1 MADRDQM
8 VRLLS
13 DLLEAEAYPDQLPIG
28 LQVPGSAEVGRVAS
42 GVTASYELFQ
52 RAAADGAQMLVVH
65 HGLFYGS
72 GPRPPITALEK
83 ARLKI
88 LFDHDISLVAYHLA
102 LDAHPKVGNNAII
115 CRLLGLE
122 QPEPFGLVGARTIGF
137 IGTLAEPLSIGDL
150 VDRVRDHIAPAP
162 LVFRD
167 GPAQVRRVAVIS
179 GAASGELLAA
189 ADAGADCFLTGEPR
203 EQVMAEARE
212 AGIHYIAA
220 GHYATEV
227 FGVRA
232 LGELLAERFSVE
244 HAFIEIP
251 NPV

>member
-1 MADRDQM
+1 MADRDQI
-8 VRLLS
+8 VRFMN
-13 DLLEAEAYPDQLPIG
+13 DLLDADGYPDMLPVG
-28 LQVPGSAEVGRVAS
+28 LQVPGRPEVTRVAS
-42 GVTASYELFQ
+42 GVSASLELFEQ
-52 RAAADGAQMLVVH
+52 AAARGVQMLLVH
-65 HGLFYGS
+65 HGLFFGS
-72 GPRPPITALEK
+72 GPRPPLRESDK
-83 ARLKI
+83 ARLRI

-102 LDAHPKVGNNAII
+102 LDAHPEVGNNAVI

-122 QPEPFGLVGARTIGF
+122 RPEPFGLVGQRTIGF
-137 IGTLAEPLSIGDL
+137 IGTAAEPIAIGGL
-150 VDRVRDHIAPAP
+150 VDRVREHISAAP

-167 GPAQVRRVAVIS
+167 GPPDVRRVAVIS
-179 GAASGELLAA
+179 GAASGELWAA
-189 ADAGADCFLTGEPR
+189 ADAGADCFITGEPR

-232 LGELLAERFSVE
+232 LGDLLAERFSVE
-244 HAFIEIP
+244 HAFIDIP

>member
-8 VRLLS
+8 VAFMS
-13 DLLEAEAYPDQLPIG
+13 DLLEAGSYPDMLPVG
-28 LQVPGSAEVGRVAS
+28 LQVPGASDVSRVAS
-42 GVTASYELFQ
+42 GVSASLELFQ
-52 RAAADGAQMLVVH
+52 QAAAGGAQMLLVH
-65 HGLFYGS
+65 HGLFFGS
-72 GPRPPITALEK
+72 GPRPPLRENDK
-83 ARLKI
+83 ARLKT
-88 LFDHDISLVAYHLA
+88 LFDNDISLVAYHLA
-102 LDAHPKVGNNAII
+102 LDAHAGVGNNAVI

-122 QPEPFGLVGARTIGF
+122 QPQPFGLVGARTIGF
-137 IGTLAEPLSIGDL
+137 IGTTSDAISIGDL
-150 VDRVRDHIAPAP
+150 VERVREQITPAP

-189 ADAGADCFLTGEPR
+189 VDAGADCFITGEPR
-203 EQVMAEARE
+203 EQVMTEARE

-232 LGELLAERFSVE
+232 LGGLLADRFSVE
-244 HAFIEIP
+244 HAFIDIP

>member
-8 VRLLS
+8 VAFMS
-13 DLLEAEAYPDQLPIG
+13 ELLEADSYPDMLPVG
-28 LQVPGSAEVGRVAS
+28 LQVPGVADVSRVAS
-42 GVTASYELFQ
+42 GVSASLELFEQ
-52 RAAADGAQMLVVH
+52 AAADGAQMLLVH
-65 HGLFYGS
+65 HGLFFGS
-72 GPRPPITALEK
+72 GPRPPLRDSDK
-83 ARLKI
+83 ARLKM
-88 LFDHDISLVAYHLA
+88 LFDNDISLVAYHLA
-102 LDAHPKVGNNAII
+102 LDAHAGVGNNAVI

-122 QPEPFGLVGARTIGF
+122 QPQPFGLVGGRTIGF
-137 IGTLAEPLSIGDL
+137 IGTTTDAISISDL
-150 VDRVRDHIAPAP
+150 VERVREHITPAP

-189 ADAGADCFLTGEPR
+189 ADAGADCFITGEPR
-203 EQVMAEARE
+203 EQVMTEARE

-232 LGELLAERFSVE
+232 LGDLLAEHFSVE
-244 HAFIEIP
+244 HSFIDIP